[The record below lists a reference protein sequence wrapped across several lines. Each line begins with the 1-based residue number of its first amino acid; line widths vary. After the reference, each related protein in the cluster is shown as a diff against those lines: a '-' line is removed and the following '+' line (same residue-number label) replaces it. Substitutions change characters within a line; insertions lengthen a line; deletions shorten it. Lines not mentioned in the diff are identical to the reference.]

1 MKILAAAK
9 LNLYLDVIGRR
20 DDGYHEIETFYQPVS
35 LWDEL
40 TIEKAPSGV
49 TVEGEDAAV
58 PWNEDNLC
66 HRAARLIIARA
77 ALRAGVR
84 ITVHKGIPSGAGL
97 GGGSSDAAAT
107 LLGVNRLY
115 GCELRDEDLGELA
128 AAIGSDVPFFI
139 LGRPAIGRGRGEVLE
154 DAPGLTAGWI
164 LIVKPEVTISTRW
177 AYQNLNLVLTKGLG
191 ADRLTALV
199 EGLQRFPDV
208 RLEAHNSF
216 EAIVR
221 EHFPSVSGILDAL
234 KMEKPILSSL
244 SGSGSACFAVFAEER
259 EARDA
264 RERLKGQGLFTRI
277 VQPVTTAIRFV

>member
-9 LNLYLDVIGRR
+9 LNLYLNVIGRR

-49 TVEGEDAAV
+49 TVEGEDASV

-66 HRAARLIIARA
+66 HRAARLVIARA
-77 ALRAGVR
+77 GLEGGVR
-84 ITVHKGIPSGAGL
+84 IRVEKGIPSGAGL

-115 GCELRDEDLGELA
+115 GCGLADEDLRELA
-128 AAIGSDVPFFI
+128 ATIGSDVPFFV
-139 LGRPAIGRGRGEVLE
+139 LGRAAIGRGRGELLE
-154 DAPGLTAGWI
+154 EAPGLAAGWI
-164 LIVKPEVTISTRW
+164 LIAKPEVTISTRW
-177 AYQNLNLVLTKGLG
+177 AYQNLNLVLTKGPG

-199 EGLQRFPDV
+199 EGLQRFPDI
-208 RLEAHNSF
+208 RLDAHNSF
-216 EAIVR
+216 EALVR

-234 KMEKPILSSL
+234 AAEKPVLSSL
-244 SGSGSACFAVFAEER
+244 SGSGSACFAIFAEER

-264 RERLKGQGLFTRI
+264 SEVLKGQGLFTRI